1 MKKTRIRRKNNMAT
15 KGIDVSVWQGAIDF
29 NAVRNSGVDFVIIRA
44 GYGTSSKDKYFEE
57 NYRKAKAAGLHVGA
71 YWYSYAD
78 SFSEAA
84 QEAEMFLAVL
94 AGKQFDYPVFFDM
107 EEKKQIEA
115 GTDFCSGLIKTF
127 CDRLEAAGY
136 FAGFYTS
143 ASFAGSVVTDAVRKR
158 YCYWC
163 AQWADGCSYEDSC
176 GIWQHSSNGSVPG
189 INGRVDMDW
198 SYQDFPSVIIG
209 KGFNGYPRTG
219 NETPVPAVTIP
230 VSSQRDRVLAQAR
243 AWIGRNE
250 SDGSHREIIDV
261 YNNHKHLARGYAV
274 QYTDAWCATF
284 VSAVSIQCGTTSIIP
299 TECGCGQMLILFMV
313 LGEWVE
319 DDNYVPAPGDVIFY
333 DWQDSGCGDNEG
345 WPDHVGI
352 VESVSSSD
360 ITVIE
365 GNKNDAVGRRTLQVG
380 GKYIRGYGVPKY
392 AIDSSE
398 TPVSSKTVDELA
410 QEVLAGNWG
419 NGEER
424 KNRLSAA
431 GYDYDS
437 VQTKVNE
444 LCGVHNEPHPV
455 YYTVKSGDT
464 LSAIAHQYGT
474 TVSAIQSM
482 NSSLIQNVNLIL
494 VGWKIRVK

>member
-44 GYGTSSKDKYFEE
+44 GYGTNSKDKYFEE

-78 SFSEAA
+78 SFSEAV
-84 QEAEMFLAVL
+84 QEAEMFLSTL
-94 AGKQFDYPVFFDM
+94 AGKQFDYPVFLDM

-115 GTDFCSGLIKTF
+115 GTDFCSGLIKSF

-143 ASFAGSVVTDAVRKR
+143 ASFAGICCDGRCPQALLAAATGAPSGPMAAWMPAV
-158 YCYWC
+158 
-163 AQWADGCSYEDSC
+163 YE
-176 GIWQHSSNGSVPG
+176 
-189 INGRVDMDW
+189 
-198 SYQDFPSVIIG
+198 
-209 KGFNGYPRTG
+209 GFNGYLQETKLRNLAAQLQWLRSRHQWPVWIWTG
-219 NETPVPAVTIP
+219 RI
-230 VSSQRDRVLAQAR
+230 SGL
-243 AWIGRNE
+243 
-250 SDGSHREIIDV
+250 
-261 YNNHKHLARGYAV
+261 
-274 QYTDAWCATF
+274 
-284 VSAVSIQCGTTSIIP
+284 
-299 TECGCGQMLILFMV
+299 
-313 LGEWVE
+313 
-319 DDNYVPAPGDVIFY
+319 PAPG
-333 DWQDSGCGDNEG
+333 Q
-345 WPDHVGI
+345 
-352 VESVSSSD
+352 SSLAAGLTD
-360 ITVIE
+360 TQ
-365 GNKNDAVGRRTLQVG
+365 NHADDT
-380 GKYIRGYGVPKY
+380 P
-392 AIDSSE
+392 
-398 TPVSSKTVDELA
+398 TPVASKTVDELA